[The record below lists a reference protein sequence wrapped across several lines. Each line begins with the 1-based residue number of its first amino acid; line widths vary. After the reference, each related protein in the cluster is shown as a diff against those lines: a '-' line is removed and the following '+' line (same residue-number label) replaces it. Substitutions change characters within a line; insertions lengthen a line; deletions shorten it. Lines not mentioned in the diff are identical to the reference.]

1 MDLFLSQLI
10 QCYRNNT
17 INHPLPLIPLIM
29 SCYTHKMAIG
39 IVTINY
45 VTSLHPPRGGILAYR
60 DPPVRLSLPWRS
72 CLYIGYRNT
81 LAACSL
87 ATAGDTHCLL
97 QVLRRLVRQVFGFR
111 RALIDA
117 AMSDPSLPVHSISA
131 SPPSTDARRLYA
143 SIGRME
149 AGRSAGGMVQTVV
162 EVLADVSRVFRLC
175 VVDLLRLYR
184 LRQVSTP

>member
-1 MDLFLSQLI
+1 MLYPQNGDRHCDHQL
-10 QCYRNNT
+10 CD
-17 INHPLPLIPLIM
+17 
-29 SCYTHKMAIG
+29 
-39 IVTINY
+39 
-45 VTSLHPPRGGILAYR
+45 VTSPAQGGGILEYR
-60 DPPVRLSLPWRS
+60 DPPVRLSVPWRS

-87 ATAGDTHCLL
+87 ATAGHTHCLL

-111 RALIDA
+111 RALSDA

-131 SPPSTDARRLYA
+131 SRPSTDARRLYA

-162 EVLADVSRVFRLC
+162 DVLADVSQVFRLC

-184 LRQVSTP
+184 LRQVRTRRDATWKRIM